1 MAERGLSDRLLQ
13 RRSAVLPSSRPIR
26 LPNLLW
32 GVRGRTLA
40 DRKIR
45 VFGLMPLYPCP
56 AFLLCSD
63 TFASPAGAKKK
74 EKKRRKLGGGG
85 GRWLLLLPMLLSFDD
100 GSTEK
105 GELAP
110 VIEW

>member
-1 MAERGLSDRLLQ
+1 
-13 RRSAVLPSSRPIR
+13 
-26 LPNLLW
+26 
-32 GVRGRTLA
+32 
-40 DRKIR
+40 
-45 VFGLMPLYPCP
+45 MPLYPSP

-63 TFASPAGAKKK
+63 TFASPAGEIKKK
-74 EKKRRKLGGGG
+74 ESWGPLPVG
-85 GRWLLLLPMLLSFDD
+85 LMLLPMLLSFDD